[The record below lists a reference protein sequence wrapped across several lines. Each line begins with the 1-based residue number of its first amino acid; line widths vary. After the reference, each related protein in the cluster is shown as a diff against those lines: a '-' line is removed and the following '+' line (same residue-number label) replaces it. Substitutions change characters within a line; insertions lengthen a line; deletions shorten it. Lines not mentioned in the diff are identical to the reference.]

1 LEALKQRYGNQVEFL
16 AIYVREAH
24 PTDGWRMNSNDK
36 AGIAIQ
42 QPRDE
47 GERVKVARRCCS
59 SLKISMPLL
68 VDEMDDRVGNAY
80 SGMPDRLYLIDRKG
94 RIAYKSGRGPFG
106 FKPGE
111 LEQSLILSLLDQAN
125 AATSAANDQSQAA
138 PVRANGQHSRSGGR
152 KPPESGVSQGAYA
165 PRSGFRPL
173 TVAALTNAEAWKK
186 MRPYL
191 DKEVRQALPVWI
203 RALAVSLPRTA
214 AAMLDLDY
222 AQRAESTLPPM
233 LRAKLRWIAADA
245 NRCDYAKAYAR
256 FDYVQAGGKAEDI
269 DALPKQ
275 LDKLPEA
282 ERLALILVRQLVEAA
297 YSVSDEQVARL
308 VDLYGEKEVVAIVLV
323 AAYANFQDRLLLALG
338 ATVEESGPLPPIKVA
353 VKRTAGVSRPVE
365 APPAGSRRPFAPS
378 TNPPPIPEKLDDPE
392 WTALPFDTLT
402 ERVTKQIARRKARV
416 HIPTWEQIRDRF
428 PADLAEPDKPVRI
441 QWSLLAFGHQPRLSA
456 AWSRGLRAFRAE
468 SDLDPVFRESMFWVV
483 TRSLQCFY

>member
-1 LEALKQRYGNQVEFL
+1 
-16 AIYVREAH
+16 
-24 PTDGWRMNSNDK
+24 
-36 AGIAIQ
+36 
-42 QPRDE
+42 
-47 GERVKVARRCCS
+47 
-59 SLKISMPLL
+59 
-68 VDEMDDRVGNAY
+68 
-80 SGMPDRLYLIDRKG
+80 
-94 RIAYKSGRGPFG
+94 
-106 FKPGE
+106 
-111 LEQSLILSLLDQAN
+111 
-125 AATSAANDQSQAA
+125 
-138 PVRANGQHSRSGGR
+138 
-152 KPPESGVSQGAYA
+152 
-165 PRSGFRPL
+165 
-173 TVAALTNAEAWKK
+173 